1 MAASR
6 ETRGTSRRRV
16 IIGPFA
22 AILIGALFLIA
33 LQWYRN
39 GPNSGSAAAIP
50 AAFVGQPQTVAD
62 GVAKADA
69 EKKVLIAFATASWCG
84 PCQAFKRGALA
95 DQRVT
100 DGLRAT
106 GVPAYID
113 VDKDQA
119 GAGSLKVFSIPVL
132 IALRDGREVGRMEG
146 VRSTKEVLDWLSK
159 LPK

>member
-1 MAASR
+1 MTVSLL
-6 ETRGTSRRRV
+6 TRSTSRRRV
-16 IIGPFA
+16 VIGPFA
-22 AILIGALFLIA
+22 AIVIGALFLIA

-39 GPNSGSAAAIP
+39 GPNSGGVSIP
-50 AAFVGQPQTVAD
+50 AAFLGQPQTVAA
-62 GVAKADA
+62 GVARASA
-69 EKKVLIAFATASWCG
+69 EKKVMIAFATASWCG
-84 PCQAFKRGALA
+84 PCQAFKQGALA

-100 DGLRAT
+100 DALRAT
-106 GVPAYID
+106 GIPAYID

-146 VRSTKEVLDWLSK
+146 VRSAKEVLDWLSE